1 MRELTN
7 NEIAAVAG
15 AGLFSDIGKGIGFL
29 IGSVIDQGASAG
41 GLTTSSV
48 DAVSQLGGG
57 IGKILE
63 LNISGAINDIGAGV
77 VGLVKYGIGS
87 INSLKSSTGA

>member
-1 MRELTN
+1 MRELNN
-7 NEIAAVAG
+7 NEIASVAG

-29 IGSVIDQGASAG
+29 VGSVIDQGASAG

-63 LNISGAINDIGAGV
+63 LNVSGAINDIGAGL
-77 VGLVKYGIGS
+77 VGLVKYGIDS
-87 INSLKSSTGA
+87 VNSLNSSTKA